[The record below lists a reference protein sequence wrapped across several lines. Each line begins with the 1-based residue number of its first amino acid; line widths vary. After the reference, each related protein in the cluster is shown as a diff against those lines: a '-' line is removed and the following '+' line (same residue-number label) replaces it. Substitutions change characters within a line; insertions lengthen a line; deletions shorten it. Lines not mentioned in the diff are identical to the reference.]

1 MKLIN
6 NIYNLIQIFQI
17 FLILPTTFALNEL
30 CNFNGNYGVC
40 VDIND
45 CKLVDKQEGI
55 AVPKPNLCNGD
66 KNIQCCIKVVST
78 LRNGNSLSISGNCKY
93 SYFCPNNYRQYYN
106 ECPGDRYNTLCV
118 SNESIEEKSYFF
130 AVGSKEIE
138 FIKDIKEGNKKY
150 FLDEI
155 PKYKAYYEKFRFT
168 EDEII
173 SYANTALDYLKTS
186 YLFTNTINIMNLKHI
201 GIYLGS
207 KEKGRLFEFDNNGW
221 HVKDYTM
228 EKLDEDHN
236 DPNKWNWTHFK
247 EFRGYTRVSPESLE
261 DSLNDYKEVNR
272 YFNNKSYNLF
282 CNNCHD
288 FVKWCLE
295 IITMGKRLVEPES
308 INIIKDN
315 YTFNTNEIDNKKAA
329 ENINTIIS
337 DIHKKFRAKGSGVI
351 DILKVELIYYFL
363 VNIGF
368 KNNDIINIKYNDHE
382 ICAGLDYINLLR
394 EKNYNDV
401 CKSYDYSGLINSKA
415 TINGKFITSSENFS
429 NFIFDNDLCLEL
441 NSSDIVDKSDDIN
454 GTENFND
461 ITFTNI
467 FIIFTSVIFLELFN
481 LY

>member
-1 MKLIN
+1 MDGMLKIILWK
-6 NIYNLIQIFQI
+6 NL
-17 FLILPTTFALNEL
+17 
-30 CNFNGNYGVC
+30 
-40 VDIND
+40 
-45 CKLVDKQEGI
+45 
-55 AVPKPNLCNGD
+55 
-66 KNIQCCIKVVST
+66 
-78 LRNGNSLSISGNCKY
+78 
-93 SYFCPNNYRQYYN
+93 
-106 ECPGDRYNTLCV
+106 
-118 SNESIEEKSYFF
+118 
-130 AVGSKEIE
+130 
-138 FIKDIKEGNKKY
+138 
-150 FLDEI
+150 
-155 PKYKAYYEKFRFT
+155 
-168 EDEII
+168 
-173 SYANTALDYLKTS
+173 
-186 YLFTNTINIMNLKHI
+186 M
-201 GIYLGS
+201 
-207 KEKGRLFEFDNNGW
+207 
-221 HVKDYTM
+221 
-228 EKLDEDHN
+228 DHN

-295 IITMGKRLVEPES
+295 IITMGKRLDLK
-308 INIIKDN
+308 I
-315 YTFNTNEIDNKKAA
+315 TN
-329 ENINTIIS
+329 
-337 DIHKKFRAKGSGVI
+337 
-351 DILKVELIYYFL
+351 
-363 VNIGF
+363 
-368 KNNDIINIKYNDHE
+368 IINIKYNDHE